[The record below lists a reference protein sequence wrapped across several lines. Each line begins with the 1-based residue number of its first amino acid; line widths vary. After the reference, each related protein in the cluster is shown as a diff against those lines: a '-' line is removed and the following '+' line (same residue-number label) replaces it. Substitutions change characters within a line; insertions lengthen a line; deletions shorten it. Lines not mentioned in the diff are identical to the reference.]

1 VRIAR
6 PKERPV
12 EFKRKRR
19 PPRQATKLLFWSTV
33 IGLSF
38 VVILSVVF
46 IPRALEH
53 GNPCVSTVLE
63 LRFMRIMRQGM
74 NETVI
79 AVNDTAIALNRSA
92 FTAVLSRDGVEVAR
106 LPTGLTNG
114 TQALAFVDNSSDA
127 LVGRGDYFT
136 LNASVPGNWRFEVRL
151 VCDGRLV
158 GLIEWPGILT

>member
-1 VRIAR
+1 MRIAR

-46 IPRALEH
+46 IPRALER
-53 GNPCVSTVLE
+53 GNPCASTYLE
-63 LRFMRIMRQGM
+63 LRFVRIDTEPAIG
-74 NETVI
+74 
-79 AVNDTAIALNRSA
+79 VNWTPIPLNRSA
-92 FTAVLSRDGVEVAR
+92 FVASLTRDQVEIAR
-106 LPTGLTNG
+106 LQAGLTNG
-114 TQALAFVDNSSDA
+114 TGGVAFVDNDSND
-127 LVGRGDYFT
+127 LVGRGDFFT
-136 LNASVPGNWRFEVRL
+136 LNASIQGNYRFEVRL
-151 VCDGRLV
+151 VCDDRLV